1 MRMLAFAVAAALLFQ
16 PGPAHAGPRGGGEL
30 PDLSAHRWRSRVIVL
45 SAPSAS
51 DAELERARRLLADR
65 SREAEERDILVVQVV
80 RPGPFAVHLVGMDGG
95 VKLRR
100 ERLDLDELFAV
111 IDAMPMRREEKRQ
124 RVGGGAATPVP
135 R

>member
-1 MRMLAFAVAAALLFQ
+1 VAAFLSV
-16 PGPAHAGPRGGGEL
+16 PSPAHAAPWRGEGL

-51 DAELERARRLLADR
+51 DAELGRARRLLADR
-65 SREAEERDILVVQVV
+65 AGEAEERDVVVV
-80 RPGPFAVHLVGMDGG
+80 EVLRPGPFAVHLVGKDGG

-100 ERLDLDELFAV
+100 AGRFDPDELWAA

-124 RVGGGAATPVP
+124 RGGG
-135 R
+135 